1 MDFVGKTI
9 TASGTGAEKTIDVR
23 STTTILDV
31 EYNGSSSYRFTS
43 HYGNEDNPTLYT
55 KQGQTIAFNLSVL
68 QDHTICSTKV

>member
-31 EYNGSSSYRFTS
+31 EYNGS
-43 HYGNEDNPTLYT
+43 
-55 KQGQTIAFNLSVL
+55 I
-68 QDHTICSTKV
+68 I